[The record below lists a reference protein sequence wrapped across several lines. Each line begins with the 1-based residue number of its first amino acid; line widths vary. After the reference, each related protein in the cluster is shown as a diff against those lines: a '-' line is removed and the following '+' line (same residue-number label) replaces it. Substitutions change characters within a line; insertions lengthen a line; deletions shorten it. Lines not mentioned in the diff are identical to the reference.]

1 MATTVEAFKFVFSA
15 ADMQKLLDTKPDKV
29 VCVVSIEEE
38 TTVDGRKVG
47 ALKIIGRG
55 SQLQQNAGDGFEIEG
70 CPIPPCHE
78 GFP

>member
-15 ADMQKLLDTKPDKV
+15 ADMQKLLDTKPGNV

-55 SQLQQNAGDGFEIEG
+55 PDPQDTGGFEIKG
-70 CPIPPCHE
+70 CPVPPCPE
-78 GFP
+78 NG